1 MGAAPRDLAGE
12 LPSDAAA
19 SGDQYGSSGELH
31 RESFGVGTDKADRCI
46 ITAVVERRKGTTP
59 PAEQN
64 PRRNESRT
72 SLPMSTENVL
82 LLKQWTANWPAKLTQ
97 LWWPED
103 GVGEDVFPPLGPEV
117 RSQRQAAARKA
128 ANEVDGWLEP
138 RAGREARIVR
148 TAIRA
153 GLLLWHDLLDESH
166 TEAQSIEGEGVG
178 RLGDC
183 WHAIMHRREPDYGNA
198 RYWLRRVG
206 SHPVH
211 EELTRRLQAVRNDLL
226 GLAEGAADGVTWLD
240 RVVGTRW
247 NSDAMVSLCER
258 CAGRPRTDGL
268 VRLAEWIQAAEM
280 TLLMD
285 ESLRSA

>member
-1 MGAAPRDLAGE
+1 
-12 LPSDAAA
+12 
-19 SGDQYGSSGELH
+19 
-31 RESFGVGTDKADRCI
+31 
-46 ITAVVERRKGTTP
+46 
-59 PAEQN
+59 
-64 PRRNESRT
+64 
-72 SLPMSTENVL
+72 MSTENVL
-82 LLKQWTANWPAKLTQ
+82 LLKQWTANWPAELTQ

-103 GVGEDVFPPLGPEV
+103 GAGEEVFPPLGPEV

-128 ANEVDGWLEP
+128 ATEVDGWLEP

-178 RLGDC
+178 RLGDY

-226 GLAEGAADGVTWLD
+226 GLAERAADGVTWLD

-258 CAGRPRTDGL
+258 CAGRLRTDGL
-268 VRLAEWIQAAEM
+268 VRLAQWIQAAEM